1 MQNSSAV
8 LSMGIE
14 DPRIVIPA
22 IEADLELV
30 TTRNIYFRELI
41 PETGVL
47 REYFDYA
54 EPITDSPPVYHL
66 FTGLATIGAAIGNKA
81 YINFGPNRIYPN
93 LWIILLAPS
102 SIFRKT
108 TCINIA
114 RSVLDKISPKSIFAH
129 HITTEKKTLSELN
142 NHPAGIITP
151 FEFKSLMMMLAKD
164 YNNGL
169 KELLTEI
176 YDSPASLKRSTIG
189 NSFEIINP
197 ALSILSASTLS
208 WFNESVKSGDVFGGF
223 LSRFLFVPSTTKK
236 EFMAFP
242 PDADQGKVNKLV
254 MNIKK
259 VTEIEGQADR
269 SECTSIYAN
278 WAKRNEDFILNH
290 PNQETLA
297 PFLTRMSIYTLK
309 FALILNISEGKGLKI
324 TPSNMY
330 RAILIT
336 EFLKRHLEELAGEAF
351 GSDSDKRRLKVYK
364 MIKKEPGIKKRRI
377 IANAHIPANQLNPIL
392 EILVEEEKIRYGSNG
407 GIYPTNVANVA

>member
-1 MQNSSAV
+1 MQNSSAI
-8 LSMGIE
+8 LSMQID
-14 DPRIVIPA
+14 DPKLVISA

-30 TTRNIYFRELI
+30 TTRTIHFRELI
-41 PETGVL
+41 PETGVV

-54 EPITDSPPVYHL
+54 EPITDAPPVYHL
-66 FTGLATIGAAIGNKA
+66 FTALSTIGAAIGNKA

-114 RSVLDKISPKSIFAH
+114 RSILDKISPKSVFAH
-129 HITTEKKTLSELN
+129 HITTEKMLSELN

-176 YDSPASLKRSTIG
+176 YDSPASLKRSTMG

-197 ALSILSASTLS
+197 SLSILSASTLS

-242 PDADQGKVNKLV
+242 PDAEQGKVNKLV
-254 MNIKK
+254 MNNKK

-269 SECTSIYAN
+269 SVVTSIYTN

-324 TPSNMY
+324 TLPNMY

-364 MIKKEPGIKKRRI
+364 MIQKEPGIKKRRI
-377 IANAHIPANQLNPIL
+377 IANAHIPANQLGPIL
-392 EILVEEEKIRYGSNG
+392 EILLEEEKIRYERDG
-407 GIYPTNVANVA
+407 GIYPSNVANVA

>member
-1 MQNSSAV
+1 MKNSSAV

-14 DPRIVIPA
+14 DPRIVIPS

-81 YINFGPNRIYPN
+81 YINFGPNRIYAN

-108 TCINIA
+108 TCINIS
-114 RSVLDKISPKSIFAH
+114 RSVLDRISPQSIFAH
-129 HITTEKKTLSELN
+129 HITTEKLLQELN

-151 FEFKSLMMMLAKD
+151 YEFKSLMMMLAKD

-169 KELLTEI
+169 KELLVEI

-189 NSFEIINP
+189 NSFEIQNP
-197 ALSILSASTLS
+197 SLSILSASTLS

-223 LSRFLFVPSTTKK
+223 LSRFLFIPSTTKK
-236 EFMAFP
+236 
-242 PDADQGKVNKLV
+242 
-254 MNIKK
+254 
-259 VTEIEGQADR
+259 
-269 SECTSIYAN
+269 
-278 WAKRNEDFILNH
+278 
-290 PNQETLA
+290 
-297 PFLTRMSIYTLK
+297 
-309 FALILNISEGKGLKI
+309 
-324 TPSNMY
+324 
-330 RAILIT
+330 
-336 EFLKRHLEELAGEAF
+336 
-351 GSDSDKRRLKVYK
+351 
-364 MIKKEPGIKKRRI
+364 
-377 IANAHIPANQLNPIL
+377 
-392 EILVEEEKIRYGSNG
+392 
-407 GIYPTNVANVA
+407 GIYGLPARCRSRQGE